1 VTDEAQR
8 THDVDDAKLL
18 NKVRAGDTP
27 AFAILRRR
35 HEQAARRLAGELTS
49 SAGAADVLV
58 AEAFDQ
64 VLSATQRGGGPT
76 DAFRPY
82 LLTALRQVSEGQA
95 IIPAADTPGSGT
107 PLMVQAF
114 LSLPERWRAVLWH
127 TEIEEISPA
136 EVAPLF
142 GLSLTGVTAVR
153 RSARDGLRQAYLQL
167 HRARVSQPECAR
179 AAARLGP
186 FVRDAV
192 PGSDSA
198 LVTGHLSECDDCR
211 AAYTDLADIGLTLRT
226 VVAPAVLGAA
236 AAAYLAAAAHPAAE
250 HPADAQAA
258 AGDSMAGGAAA
269 AAGRAWIR
277 LPEQLSH
284 ATRPLRWLAA
294 GAAAAIAVGATAF
307 AVTLSS
313 HDTSA
318 AHQHSAA
325 DPAPVVATPSAPSAA
340 ATTAAVPAATTR
352 APRSHHHRAA
362 AVSPAPAVT
371 QSPPPAAAVRLAASI
386 AVASQQQGRGAM
398 VTFAVADTGSAAT
411 GDLTVSVALPP
422 GSALIS
428 GGLHG
433 QDNGPARGGFG
444 GFGGWNCQPA
454 SGGAACQ
461 HGPVSAGTQT
471 QDALFIVIESSTAC
485 GQPVGLTAT
494 SGSATASAQ
503 SPEVL
508 RC

>member
-1 VTDEAQR
+1 MTDEAQR

-18 NKVRAGDTP
+18 NKVRAGDTS

-49 SAGAADVLV
+49 SAGAADVLMS
-58 AEAFDQ
+58 EAFDQ

-95 IIPAADTPGSGT
+95 IIPVADTPGSGT

-127 TEIEEISPA
+127 TEIEEMSPA

-167 HRARVSQPECAR
+167 HRARVSQPECEQ

-211 AAYTDLADIGLTLRT
+211 AAYTELADIGLTLRT

-236 AAAYLAAAAHPAAE
+236 AAAYLAAAATRPPHTRRHATGRRRFDGGRCRRGCRPGLDQAAGTAQSCD
-250 HPADAQAA
+250 PPVALARGRCRRRDCGRRDRVRRDAQ
-258 AGDSMAGGAAA
+258 
-269 AAGRAWIR
+269 
-277 LPEQLSH
+277 
-284 ATRPLRWLAA
+284 
-294 GAAAAIAVGATAF
+294 
-307 AVTLSS
+307 
-313 HDTSA
+313 
-318 AHQHSAA
+318 
-325 DPAPVVATPSAPSAA
+325 
-340 ATTAAVPAATTR
+340 
-352 APRSHHHRAA
+352 
-362 AVSPAPAVT
+362 
-371 QSPPPAAAVRLAASI
+371 
-386 AVASQQQGRGAM
+386 
-398 VTFAVADTGSAAT
+398 
-411 GDLTVSVALPP
+411 
-422 GSALIS
+422 
-428 GGLHG
+428 
-433 QDNGPARGGFG
+433 
-444 GFGGWNCQPA
+444 QP
-454 SGGAACQ
+454 
-461 HGPVSAGTQT
+461 
-471 QDALFIVIESSTAC
+471 
-485 GQPVGLTAT
+485 
-494 SGSATASAQ
+494 
-503 SPEVL
+503 
-508 RC
+508 